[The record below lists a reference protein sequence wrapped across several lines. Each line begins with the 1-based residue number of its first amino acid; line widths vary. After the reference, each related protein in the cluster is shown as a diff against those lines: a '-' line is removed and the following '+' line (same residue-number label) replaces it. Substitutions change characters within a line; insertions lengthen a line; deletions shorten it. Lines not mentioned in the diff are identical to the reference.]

1 MKLVYNFSI
10 VVLESVKNLIEE
22 GIFMNKIKIRHIL
35 VAFIVLTV
43 LTGCTLPGFSTPT
56 PFSFPTPDKTMTA
69 LFEPTQEAPA
79 TSASSSGG
87 GEKTSTPKV
96 VATNTPKVTATGELD
111 ITETAEV
118 NETPEATVTTFEGPA
133 VRSGPSITATYID
146 KTIGIDGDLY
156 EWDPPI
162 QKVINYV
169 VYGEDKWT
177 GELDCSGTVVAGWDE
192 DYLYIGV
199 RVKDDNYVQEANKE
213 QMYLGDSIEILF
225 DRYVSADYNLQSMS
239 ADDYQL
245 GISPGQYGIH
255 TCMIINGKTAT
266 TCTPLPPQAYL
277 WFPKTDAGKKTAVKI
292 GSIESGKGYQ
302 VEFKIPW
309 SLLGVASPSSGDHFG
324 FAISINDNDLDG
336 TLKQQTVVSNVPG
349 RFYANP
355 TTWGDLYLK

>member
-10 VVLESVKNLIEE
+10 DVVENVKNLIEE
-22 GIFMNKIKIRHIL
+22 NISMDKIKLRHIFVGL
-35 VAFIVLTV
+35 IVITV

-69 LFEPTQEAPA
+69 LFEPTQAAPA
-79 TSASSSGG
+79 TSASSSAG

-96 VATNTPKVTATGELD
+96 VATSTPKPTATGELD
-111 ITETAEV
+111 ITDTPEV
-118 NETPEATVTTFEGPA
+118 AETPDGEVTFEGPS
-133 VRSGPSITATYID
+133 VRSGPSISADYLD
-146 KTIGIDGDLY
+146 KNLNIDGDLY

-169 VYGEDKWT
+169 VYGADKWT
-177 GELDCSGTVVAGWDE
+177 DEEDSSGTVVAAWDE

-199 RVKDDNYVQEANKE
+199 RVNDDKYVQEGKKE

-225 DRYVSADYNLQSMS
+225 DRYVSADYSLHTMS

-245 GISPGQYGIH
+245 GISPGQYGIS
-255 TCMIINGKTAT
+255 TCLIINGKVAT
-266 TCTPLPPQAYL
+266 TCTPQPPQAYL
-277 WFPKTDAGKKTAVKI
+277 WFPKVNAGKKTEVKI
-292 GSIESGKGYQ
+292 GSLESGKGYQ

-309 SLLGVASPSSGDHFG
+309 SLFGVANPAAGDHYG
-324 FAISINDNDLDG
+324 FAISINDNDLAG

-349 RFYANP
+349 RYFADP